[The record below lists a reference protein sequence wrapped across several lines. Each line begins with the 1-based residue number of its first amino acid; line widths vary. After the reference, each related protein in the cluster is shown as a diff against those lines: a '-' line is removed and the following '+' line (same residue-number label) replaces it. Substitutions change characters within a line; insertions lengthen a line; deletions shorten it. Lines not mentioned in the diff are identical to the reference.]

1 MSVLVRRLYSTKVL
15 NSVCYK
21 NFGVRGKF
29 VRQPISWLWLK
40 VTSAADNLLIF
51 YFACAKFVMRFA
63 SNWKSSR
70 LSSILRELR
79 GSQTCEQLTCSS
91 FFFLFFCFFP
101 SGSKYFRTLVANIGS
116 TNFLGSSFF
125 GKVYA
130 PNCVINKVLCALRGA
145 HLTKRSSFFL
155 LIIVAIHSC

>member
-15 NSVCYK
+15 NSVCHK

-51 YFACAKFVMRFA
+51 YFACAKFVTRFA

-70 LSSILRELR
+70 LSSICASLAGVKLANN
-79 GSQTCEQLTCSS
+79 SPAPA
-91 FFFLFFCFFP
+91 FFLFFCFSL

-125 GKVYA
+125 WKVYA
-130 PNCVINKVLCALRGA
+130 PNCVISKVLCALRGA
-145 HLTKRSSFFL
+145 SLTKRSSFFL

>member
-15 NSVCYK
+15 NSVCQK

-51 YFACAKFVMRFA
+51 YFACAKFVTRFA

-70 LSSILRELR
+70 LSSILREFR

-91 FFFLFFCFFP
+91 LVLVFCFSP
-101 SGSKYFRTLVANIGS
+101 SGFKYFRTLVANIGS

-125 GKVYA
+125 WKLYA